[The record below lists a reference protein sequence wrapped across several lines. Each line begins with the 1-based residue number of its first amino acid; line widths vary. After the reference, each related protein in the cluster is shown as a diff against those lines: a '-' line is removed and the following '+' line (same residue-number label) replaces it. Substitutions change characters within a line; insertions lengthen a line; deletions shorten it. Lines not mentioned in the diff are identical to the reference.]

1 MDVFLVG
8 EMFAFMKGEEDD
20 LIVDDMAAVGVT
32 VATKVAFVASKNQKD
47 PEWYLGMKKS
57 LSNLIW

>member
-1 MDVFLVG
+1 MSLRTRVNGSSIVVMDVFLVG

-47 PEWYLGMKKS
+47 PE
-57 LSNLIW
+57 

>member
-1 MDVFLVG
+1 MSLRTRVNGSSIVVMDVFLVG

-20 LIVDDMAAVGVT
+20 LVVDDMAAVRVT

-47 PEWYLGMKKS
+47 PE
-57 LSNLIW
+57 